1 MWPWPSATPRPWRLR
16 ASPPGAR
23 APAAAC
29 PGRGLPRRGDKTG
42 VLIYVALAERYAEI
56 LADAGI
62 ADRVDAGLWRGIIRD
77 LTGAIRDGR
86 IADGLMAAVQRSGAI
101 LAEHAPARPGDEDEL
116 PNKVILL

>member
-1 MWPWPSATPRPWRLR
+1 M
-16 ASPPGAR
+16 
-23 APAAAC
+23 
-29 PGRGLPRRGDKTG
+29 
-42 VLIYVALAERYAEI
+42 AERYAEI

-62 ADRVDAGLWRGIIRD
+62 ADRVDASLWRGIIRD

-101 LAEHAPARPGDEDEL
+101 LAEHAPPRPGDEDEL